1 MKQVAKKILLL
12 IGIGVIITTFIA
24 GCGNSNSTGDTSKEQ
39 NQQQNAGDTNQAD
52 PKQPDDTEKP
62 GEPPKGGPDQDL
74 TQDTTF
80 LTNAASALGITAD
93 ELKSAF
99 ESGKKLDQ
107 IITDQGMTMEQ
118 FRQKMPEPQ
127 QKPPMKV
134 MATSRRPLPAV
145 RQPIKLKHLRSR
157 YSPYSAPK
165 GFTDNL
171 MQGSHGCFG
180 ICRIPLRTVLCFEI

>member
-1 MKQVAKKILLL
+1 MKGVGNILAKDAKGVVAVKRVAKKILLL

-39 NQQQNAGDTNQAD
+39 NQQQNVGDTNQAD

-62 GEPPKGGPDQDL
+62 GEPPKGGPDHDL

-127 QKPPMKV
+127 QKPPMKDNGDKPEAAPGST
-134 MATSRRPLPAV
+134 AT
-145 RQPIKLKHLRSR
+145 
-157 YSPYSAPK
+157 
-165 GFTDNL
+165 N
-171 MQGSHGCFG
+171 
-180 ICRIPLRTVLCFEI
+180 